1 MVGVSAGTDS
11 VAASRDSS
19 ASAAPMSA
27 GAVQRRRP
35 VLADVAA
42 RAGVSPMTVSRVLHG
57 HRWVHPD
64 TRAKVLTAIAA
75 LNYAP
80 NGAARTLVTGRSC
93 RVGVLCLDTALDGPA
108 SALFGIEQT
117 ARMAGYHVWI
127 ATLGG
132 ISKAAITDAMEEVRI
147 QGVDGLVVIAPQE
160 SAARVLAYLPD
171 DVPVVALEG
180 GSDWSVPVIGLDQR
194 LGAALATQHLVDL
207 GHRDVWHIAGPVDR
221 LEAVEREVGWRE
233 TLTRNGL
240 SIHEPICG
248 DWSPRSGFDAAR
260 TLVRRHRPTAI
271 FVANDE
277 MAVGVLHA
285 LHGEGVR
292 VPEDVS
298 VVGFDDMPHAAYL
311 TPPLTT
317 IRQDFDDVG
326 RRTFDLLLGLIENHS
341 KSDDRVLIEPELVVR
356 GSTSVCFRN
365 SE

>member
-1 MVGVSAGTDS
+1 MVGVSADTDS

-19 ASAAPMSA
+19 AAAAPMS
-27 GAVQRRRP
+27 GRAVQRRRP

-42 RAGVSPMTVSRVLHG
+42 LAGVSPMTVSRVLHG

-64 TRAKVLTAIAA
+64 TRAKVISAITA
-75 LNYAP
+75 LKYAP
-80 NGAARTLVTGRSC
+80 NGAARALVTGRSC

-108 SALFGIEQT
+108 SSLFGIEQA
-117 ARMAGYHVWI
+117 ARTAGYHVWI
-127 ATLGG
+127 ATLAG
-132 ISKAAITDAMEEVRI
+132 ISEVAIMDAMEEVRI
-147 QGVDGLVVIAPQE
+147 QGVDGLVVIAPHA
-160 SAARVLAYLPD
+160 SAARILAYLPD
-171 DVPVVALEG
+171 DVRVVALEG
-180 GSDWSVPVIGLDQR
+180 RRDWSVPVIGLDQR
-194 LGAALATQHLVDL
+194 LGAAVATQHLVDL
-207 GHRDVWHIAGPVDR
+207 GHRDVWHLAGPEDR

-240 SIHEPICG
+240 SIHEPIRG
-248 DWSPRSGFDAAR
+248 DWTPRSGFTAAR
-260 TLVRRHRPTAI
+260 TLFRRHRPTAI

-285 LHGEGVR
+285 LHDEGVR

-298 VVGFDDMPHAAYL
+298 VVGFDDMPYAAHL

-326 RRTFDLLLGLIENHS
+326 RRTFDLLLGLLENRS
-341 KSDDRVLIEPELVVR
+341 RSDDRVLIEPELVVR
-356 GSTSVCFRN
+356 RSTGVCCRD